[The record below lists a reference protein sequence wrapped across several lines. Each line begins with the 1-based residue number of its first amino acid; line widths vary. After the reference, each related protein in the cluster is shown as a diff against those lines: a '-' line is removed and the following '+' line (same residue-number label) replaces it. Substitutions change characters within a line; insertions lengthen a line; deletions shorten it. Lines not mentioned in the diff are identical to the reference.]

1 MKSVICLFRQIVLFL
16 CAVVVVFTGVQAAP
30 AADDNDSIVLTFLG
44 TGAPRPSLKRFG
56 PTIMVEAGKHRFL
69 VDAGWGARE
78 RLYAAGGFKLITG
91 IDHILI
97 THLHFD
103 HTVGLA
109 DIWLTG
115 WLYGR
120 RVPLRVD
127 GPLGISSMLENTQRA
142 YEWDLEN
149 RRLVGV
155 PMQGTEIVSSEI
167 RPGVFFDKDG
177 LKLTAFEVEH
187 MPINVNT
194 GERIKMAGQT
204 LGYRVDYKGRSVV
217 FSGDTRPSEELILH
231 AQNVDVLIHETQ
243 VPSSGNSKEAI
254 LANVS
259 LSVHTTPEQ
268 ASEIFNQTL
277 PRMAVYSHI
286 IPPNTTKEQLVTAT
300 RPIYKGPLLVA
311 HDFMRITIGEEI
323 KVDKVEIIDDE
334 AFEKSEVFDK

>member
-1 MKSVICLFRQIVLFL
+1 MQEDHEKESLFPKKISRKVPVNARWFRHRMRNMRAELML
-16 CAVVVVFTGVQAAP
+16 
-30 AADDNDSIVLTFLG
+30 SIVTILDRQMNNT
-44 TGAPRPSLKRFG
+44 SLILLF
-56 PTIMVEAGKHRFL
+56 EANGKKLLFPG
-69 VDAGWGARE
+69 DAQIENWS
-78 RLYAAGGFKLITG
+78 YALSQ
-91 IDHILI
+91 
-97 THLHFD
+97 
-103 HTVGLA
+103 
-109 DIWLTG
+109 
-115 WLYGR
+115 
-120 RVPLRVD
+120 PQS
-127 GPLGISSMLENTQRA
+127 LGISSMLENTQRA

-204 LGYRVDYKGRSVV
+204 LCYRVDYKARSVV

-243 VPSSGNSKEAI
+243 VPSAGNSKEAI

-286 IPPNTTKEQLVTAT
+286 IPPNTTKEQLVKET
-300 RPIYKGPLLVA
+300 RPIYKGPA
-311 HDFMRITIGEEI
+311 SM
-323 KVDKVEIIDDE
+323 
-334 AFEKSEVFDK
+334 